1 MIACLW
7 TVLRVFHDLGACFL
21 FFSKMMKISYNDQ
34 IICKY
39 FSNFLS
45 TLCERFIP
53 T

>member
-21 FFSKMMKISYNDQ
+21 FFSKISYNDQ

-45 TLCERFIP
+45 SLCELFIP